1 MTAYRQPIRLVCD
14 PQYFDSWHAAQT
26 NLKTAKVYDD
36 EDDRH
41 ERTSIR
47 SDRSIGRGKRS
58 RKENIYKE
66 LYNNYPV

>member
-1 MTAYRQPIRLVCD
+1 MTPD
-14 PQYFDSWHAAQT
+14 TKFMKWHAAQL